1 MSVKLKQIQVQKQKL
16 APKQIIQAKILQL
29 NTLNLE
35 QAITKELENNPMLEH
50 LEVEDLQS
58 QEQIDES
65 VEEKE
70 VSAEEIDVS
79 SEDMFSDE
87 TTYFFQ
93 QEKKEMPLPDQK
105 TLLEE
110 VISQLRDTKLNDH
123 EREIA
128 EEILWN
134 TNERD

>member
-1 MSVKLKQIQVQKQKL
+1 MPVKLKQVQIQKQKL

-35 QAITKELENNPMLEH
+35 QAITKELENNPLLEQ
-50 LEVEDLQS
+50 LEAEDSQS
-58 QEQIDES
+58 QEQIEES
-65 VEEKE
+65 VG
-70 VSAEEIDVS
+70 EIDVS
-79 SEDMFSDE
+79 TEDMFSDE

-110 VISQLRDTKLNDH
+110 VISQLKDTKLNDH

-134 TNERD
+134 TNERGYLDTD

>member
-1 MSVKLKQIQVQKQKL
+1 MPVKLKQVQIQKQKL

-35 QAITKELENNPMLEH
+35 QAITKELENNPLLEQ
-50 LEVEDLQS
+50 LEAEDSQS
-58 QEQIDES
+58 QEQIEES
-65 VEEKE
+65 VG
-70 VSAEEIDVS
+70 EIDVS
-79 SEDMFSDE
+79 TEDMFSDE

-110 VISQLRDTKLNDH
+110 VISQLKDTKLNDH

-128 EEILWN
+128 EEILGN
-134 TNERD
+134 TNERGY